1 MGVFFIDEGKNAW
14 FVEYQYKKERG
25 VFMNDSQFFEVLGF
39 LSNRNILIEAEV
51 SKKVATKFE
60 REYLEMTGELVRGV
74 PEYYIIDDKWGK
86 ELRVYISDIANVPSQ
101 LSSILRTDTY
111 KGYPARFNNNDI
123 ITRMFRYGF
132 RIASVQD
139 RALIEKSI
147 PASYQGDFKKGQEI
161 ILLK

>member
-147 PASYQGDFKKGQEI
+147 PADYQGDFKKGQEI